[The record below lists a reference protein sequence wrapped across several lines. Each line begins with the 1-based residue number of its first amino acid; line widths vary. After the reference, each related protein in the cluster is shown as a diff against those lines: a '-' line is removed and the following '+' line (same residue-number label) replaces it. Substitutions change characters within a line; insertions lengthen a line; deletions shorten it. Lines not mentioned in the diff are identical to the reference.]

1 MISPSR
7 LCRIAIGS
15 LLVCLTTSAVAQDQ
29 PVPAAKRTTIWL
41 GAGYGRGYAEN
52 YLDDQQALSVNLSA
66 QRGSLLLSTRVAA
79 VSHDLFDTA
88 WDIGVL
94 GGLASE
100 ASKPVHGGLA
110 LGLGYAE
117 VERGGRSL
125 AIPAEL
131 QLFWRFSRYAG
142 IGAYVFGSFGEEQ
155 FAGATLGLQV
165 GRLR

>member
-29 PVPAAKRTTIWL
+29 PIPAAKRTTIWL

-88 WDIGVL
+88 WDIGSARRTGVGSVEAGARWPGAGPRL
-94 GGLASE
+94 CASG
-100 ASKPVHGGLA
+100 AG
-110 LGLGYAE
+110 
-117 VERGGRSL
+117 RGSL

-131 QLFWRFSRYAG
+131 QLFWRFSRHAG